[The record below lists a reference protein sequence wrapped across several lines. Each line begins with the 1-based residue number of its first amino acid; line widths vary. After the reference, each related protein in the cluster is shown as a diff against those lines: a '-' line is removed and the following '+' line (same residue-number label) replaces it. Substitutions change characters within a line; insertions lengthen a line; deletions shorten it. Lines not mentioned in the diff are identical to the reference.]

1 MIIKEE
7 NLTQIKKTKSVS
19 MQGNREGVEIWMEK
33 YGMNVWIPMNTV
45 FQVKRGLESYIQK
58 YYRKNDRHI
67 RKNQKA

>member
-19 MQGNREGVEIWMEK
+19 MHGDREGVTLWMEK
-33 YGMNVWIPMNTV
+33 SGMNVWIPINTV